1 MSQRFPQLFVQ
12 FGLVILCSSCLV
24 ATATARPTAGV
35 KTVIDRA
42 ETPDR
47 VSETLVLP
55 YAFSTD
61 TMGFNLGLAGM
72 RRGFYQEQMT
82 LGATAF
88 GGEVSHGIMLGLWNF
103 KVPGSQRLFFSTY
116 GFVGYFP
123 DQQAYTS
130 FHGQFTPA
138 GTPLPGSN
146 DSSEDVFLEA
156 DGSSNWWDMKLEYSL
171 PIGATRN
178 RGMVDYKLA
187 GGLLVSEPSGGEE
200 WNPLTS
206 GSSVLVLRQFNRYQ
220 SFEFPES
227 KGGELDGTIHALEF
241 GLLYDNTDFSVNPS
255 KGSRQYFSVSHDF
268 AWLDSDH
275 EWTFIELDMSK
286 YFSFGE
292 SDYASQRILALDFW
306 TGYSPSWDLKYDE
319 NGARMVTDNAPYNEG
334 AALGGFYRM
343 RGYDNNRFHDKAA
356 IYGAAEY
363 RYTLKYNPI
372 ENVKWLNFL
381 KLDWFQLVG
390 FVEAGRVGASYTSD
404 ELLKDVKTNV
414 GFSLRALTA
423 GIVVR
428 ADIATSDEGTSVWVM
443 VDHPF

>member
-1 MSQRFPQLFVQ
+1 MSQRFLK
-12 FGLVILCSSCLV
+12 LCLAILWGSCLA
-24 ATATARPTAGV
+24 ATAFAKPTAGV
-35 KTVIDRA
+35 KSVIDRA

-82 LGATAF
+82 VGGTGF

-116 GFVGYFP
+116 GFVGYYP

-130 FHGQFTPA
+130 FPGQYTPA

-156 DGSSNWWDMKLEYSL
+156 NGSSNWWDMKLEYSL
-171 PIGATRN
+171 PIGATRD

-187 GGLLVSEPSGGEE
+187 GGLLVSEPSGGDE

-206 GSSVLVLRQFNRYQ
+206 GSSVLVARQFNRYQ
-220 SFEFPES
+220 SFEFLES
-227 KGGELDGTIHALEF
+227 EGGELDGTIHALEF

-306 TGYSPSWDLKYDE
+306 TGYSPSWDLEYKED
-319 NGARMVTDNAPYNEG
+319 GGRMVTDNAPYNEG
-334 AALGGFYRM
+334 ATLGGFYRM
-343 RGYDNNRFHDKAA
+343 RGYDQNRFHDKAA
-356 IYGAAEY
+356 IYGSAEY

-372 ENVKWLNFL
+372 ENVKWLKFL

-404 ELLKDVKTNV
+404 ELLKDVKTDV

-423 GIVVR
+423 GVVVR
-428 ADIATSDEGTSVWVM
+428 ADVATSDEGTSVWVM

>member
-1 MSQRFPQLFVQ
+1 MSYRCIK
-12 FGLVILCSSCLV
+12 LVLAALCASCLV
-24 ATATARPTAGV
+24 QAAYAKPTAGV

-47 VSETLVLP
+47 VSETLILP

-61 TMGFNLGLAGM
+61 TMGLNLGLAGM
-72 RRGFYQEQMT
+72 GRGFYQEQMT
-82 LGATAF
+82 LGGTAF
-88 GGEVSHGIMLGLWNF
+88 GGEVSHGVMLGAWNF
-103 KVPGSQRLFFSTY
+103 LVPGSQRLYFSTY

-130 FHGQFTPA
+130 FPGEYTPA
-138 GTPLPGSN
+138 GVPRPGSN
-146 DSSEDVFLEA
+146 DSSDEAFLA
-156 DGSSNWWDMKLEYSL
+156 ANGSSNWWDMKLEYSL
-171 PIGATRN
+171 PIGATKH
-178 RGMVDYKLA
+178 RGSVNYELA

-200 WNPLTS
+200 WNPMTS
-206 GSSVLVLRQFNRYQ
+206 GASVLVLRQFNRYQ
-220 SFEFPES
+220 SFEFPDQQ
-227 KGGELDGTIHALEF
+227 GGELDGTIHALEF
-241 GLLYDNTDFSVNPS
+241 GVLYDNTDFSVNPS
-255 KGSRQYFSVSHDF
+255 QGSRQYFSVSHDF

-306 TGYSPSWDLKYDE
+306 TGYSPSWELE
-319 NGARMVTDNAPYNEG
+319 QNEAGGTRVTENAPYNEG
-334 AALGGFYRM
+334 ATLGGFYRM

-372 ENVKWLNFL
+372 ENVKWLQFL

-390 FVEAGRVGASYTSD
+390 YVEAGRVGANYTAD
-404 ELLKDVKTNV
+404 ELLKDVKTDV
-414 GFSLRALTA
+414 GFSLRAMTA
-423 GIVVR
+423 GVVVR